1 MNKTA
6 TIGFILCSLVLNSA
20 IARADGDLKV
30 GIIDMQKCI
39 QSSDSGKKAKAE
51 LEAAFNKKK
60 KELQE
65 QEQAFKTAE
74 EAFQKKQGALS
85 ETARKEQQ
93 EKLREKFMKYQEN
106 LQRSQ
111 AEIQKK
117 EQDMSA
123 PIIQKV
129 REKVT
134 EIAKKRG
141 LGIVLEKNENIVIH
155 SEDRYDITDEVMKAL

>member
-6 TIGFILCSLVLNSA
+6 TIGFILCSLALNSA
-20 IARADGDLKV
+20 IARADSDLKV

-39 QSSDSGKKAKAE
+39 QNSESGKKAKAE

-65 QEQAFKTAE
+65 QEQSLKIAQ
-74 EAFQKKQGALS
+74 EAFQKKQAALS
-85 ETARKEQQ
+85 ESARKEQQ
-93 EKLREKFMKYQEN
+93 EKLQERIMKYQEN

-117 EQDMSA
+117 EQDMSG
-123 PIIQKV
+123 PILQKI
-129 REKVT
+129 RDKVS

-155 SEDRYDITDEVMKAL
+155 SEDRFDITEEVMKAL

>member
-6 TIGFILCSLVLNSA
+6 TIGFILCSLALNSA

-39 QSSDSGKKAKAE
+39 QNSESGKKAKAE

-65 QEQAFKTAE
+65 QEQALKIAD
-74 EAFQKKQGALS
+74 EAFKKKQAALS
-85 ETARKEQQ
+85 DSARKEQQ
-93 EKLREKFMKYQEN
+93 QKLQERFMKYQEN

-117 EQDMSA
+117 EQEMSG
-123 PIIQKV
+123 PIIQKI
-129 REKVT
+129 RDKVG

-155 SEDRYDITDEVMKAL
+155 SEERLDITEEVMKAL